1 MSERRLGWRAFVGS
15 LGSVAVALAL
25 TSVLGGAR
33 ASAQQGSS
41 DGDTDIGASPAAP
54 QVREDR
60 GVGGG
65 LGPPPARPEAA
76 EREMA
81 SMPSSD
87 GAAAASSLDGVEAI
101 QRALAAHPG
110 YRATAIEVR
119 RARDHYVAETWRWVP
134 VVHLEGGFNVGN
146 TPSLQANQS
155 VAFPYNEQ
163 FQLVAEIQQPIDTG
177 TMVALRA
184 TGSRRFQRSVFSFMA
199 GMAPVTFNL
208 GPGYGFDLT
217 LTATQ
222 SFLRGFG
229 SDVGRAE
236 QRNAE
241 AALAA
246 AEATRDRRATELV
259 RDTLQAYAE
268 LWYAEQS
275 VVINASARDLAQRQV
290 DEAQA
295 RLEVGVL
302 SPADTLAFATRV
314 ASLEEVLALSEA
326 DRRSKATLLA
336 TLLGMPL
343 GSEIHASSDPPA
355 LPFSVSDAEAVHLAV
370 EGSPQLEELRAQVE
384 ITRRAARV
392 AAEPLRPRLDAQA
405 QVGLHG
411 LGYDDAATPFA
422 QVASFAAFTAMVS
435 LVYETPVEDARL
447 HAEEERARLAV
458 DVAEERVAEAQ
469 ATIEQQVMALLQQRG
484 AARRRIE
491 LASATIDLAERSV
504 EAERGRLEVGT
515 RTPTALLAAEEEL
528 RNAALRLR
536 RARVDLYATE
546 TALLAFVGH
555 MLDGVDLP
563 E

>member
-1 MSERRLGWRAFVGS
+1 MSERTDIGGEPLPAGRGWGGS
-15 LGSVAVALAL
+15 AGPLLVALVLLAL
-25 TSVLGGAR
+25 TITS
-33 ASAQQGSS
+33 SATAQEATPSGI
-41 DGDTDIGASPAAP
+41 DGTAAI
-54 QVREDR
+54 E
-60 GVGGG
+60 
-65 LGPPPARPEAA
+65 
-76 EREMA
+76 
-81 SMPSSD
+81 
-87 GAAAASSLDGVEAI
+87 
-101 QRALAAHPG
+101 RALAAHPG
-110 YRATAIEVR
+110 YRAAAIEVR
-119 RARDHYVAETWRWVP
+119 RARHHYVGETYRWVP
-134 VVHLEGGFNVGN
+134 VLHLEGGLNVGN

-155 VAFPYNEQ
+155 IAFPYSETV
-163 FQLVAEIQQPIDTG
+163 QLIAEIQQPFDTG
-177 TMVALRA
+177 TMLALRA

-199 GMAPVTFNL
+199 GAAPFEFTL

-229 SDVGRAE
+229 ADVGRAE

-241 AALAA
+241 AALVN
-246 AEATRDRRATELV
+246 AEAARDRRATELV

-268 LWYAEQS
+268 LWYAEQA
-275 VVINASARDLAQRQV
+275 VVINAAARDLANRQV
-290 DEAQA
+290 DDARA

-314 ASLEEVLALSEA
+314 ASLEEALALSEA
-326 DRRSKATLLA
+326 DRRTKAILLA

-343 GSEIHASSDPPA
+343 GTEIHATDDPPA
-355 LPFSVSDAEAVHLAV
+355 LPFDVVDAQAVALAV
-370 EGSPQLEELRAQVE
+370 ERSPQLEELRSQVE

-411 LGYDDAATPFA
+411 LGYDDAGEPFA

-435 LVYETPVEDARL
+435 LVYETPLEDARL
-447 HAEEERARLAV
+447 HAEEERARLGI
-458 DVAEERVAEAQ
+458 DVAEQRVAEAQ
-469 ATIEQQVMALLQQRG
+469 ATIEQQVMGLLQQRA

-491 LASATIDLAERSV
+491 LATLTVDLARQSA

-515 RTPTALLAAEEEL
+515 RTPTALLAAEEEH
-528 RNAALRLR
+528 RNAELRLR
-536 RARVDLYATE
+536 RARVDLYVTE

-555 MLDGVDLP
+555 LLDGVTLP